1 MDIKIVYLKEH
12 PEVIP
17 TLAKIW
23 HEVLGSIWVPD
34 ISIERVEQRFHD
46 HLNDNLL
53 PLTFVALKGTQ
64 AIGAVS
70 LRDNDGIR
78 PDLKPWLGSLIVDK
92 VYQNQGVGKILVE
105 KIRQKALDLNFKKL
119 YLFAFDPALPDYYE
133 KLGFK
138 IIGLDTFKDHNV
150 TVMETLL

>member
-23 HEVLGSIWVPD
+23 HEVLGSIWVSD

-46 HLNDNLL
+46 HLNDNVL

-92 VYQNQGVGKILVE
+92 AYQNQGVGKILVE

-119 YLFAFDPALPDYYE
+119 YLFAFDPALPAYYE
-133 KLGFK
+133 KLSFK
-138 IIGLDTFKDHNV
+138 LIGLDKFKDHKV